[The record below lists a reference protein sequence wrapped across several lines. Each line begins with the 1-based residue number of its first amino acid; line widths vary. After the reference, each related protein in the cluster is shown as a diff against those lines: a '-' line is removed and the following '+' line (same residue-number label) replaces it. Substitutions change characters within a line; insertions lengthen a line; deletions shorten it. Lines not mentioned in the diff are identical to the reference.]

1 MDERDQYDITD
12 AEEIQVIRT
21 RPAGAVI
28 SVRFN
33 PDELRRLRDGMNRLG
48 ERRPSRFLKA
58 AAFRELEV
66 QLADLRARGG
76 SAAIAS
82 PAETTVSVVSQPVP
96 REARLYG
103 GAELTASKTAP
114 SPRQQGSHS

>member
-1 MDERDQYDITD
+1 MDESDQYDITD

-21 RPAGAVI
+21 RRAGAVI

-58 AAFRELEV
+58 AALRDLEL
-66 QLADLRARGG
+66 QLAAMRAR
-76 SAAIAS
+76 SQSTAIAS

-103 GAELTASKTAP
+103 GSELTVSET
-114 SPRQQGSHS
+114 

>member
-1 MDERDQYDITD
+1 MDESDQYDITD
-12 AEEIQVIRT
+12 AEEIQVVRS

-33 PDELRRLRDGMNRLG
+33 PEELRRLRDGMNRLG

-58 AAFRELEV
+58 AAFRDLEV
-66 QLADLRARGG
+66 QLAALRARGR

-82 PAETTVSVVSQPVP
+82 PAETTASVVSQPIT

-103 GAELTASKTAP
+103 GAELTASETSP
-114 SPRQQGSHS
+114 SARQQGSHS